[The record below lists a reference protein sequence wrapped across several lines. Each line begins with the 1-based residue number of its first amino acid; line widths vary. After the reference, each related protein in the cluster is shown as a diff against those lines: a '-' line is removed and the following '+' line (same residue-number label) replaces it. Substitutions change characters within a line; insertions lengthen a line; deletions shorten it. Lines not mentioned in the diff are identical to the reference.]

1 MHRRRKHPRMNLL
14 WKHHP
19 WSCLRW
25 HPLRVGR
32 RRVWD
37 PGRCHLWDRREED
50 RELCHRW
57 VGRRRVWDQERCH
70 RWGHREVGRRRAW
83 DQVRCHRWGH
93 READPRRA
101 WDQVRCHRWL
111 LRRVGRRQADQMRCR
126 RWHPLLLLT
135 MTDRRRSHHL
145 PPCHRPI
152 PRPRHHCHPLLL
164 SHRATT
170 MRRRRMNRSQT
181 SRRSARPNHQLAP
194 LRSVRWSH
202 PPPPLRS
209 RPSHPRRAH
218 LHQLLLPSPGWMHP
232 ENWIWTHGT
241 HHSIRSGARRRAC
254 TNISAGR

>member
-25 HPLRVGR
+25 HPLKVGR
-32 RRVWD
+32 LRVWD

-57 VGRRRVWDQERCH
+57 VGRRRVWDQE
-70 RWGHREVGRRRAW
+70 
-83 DQVRCHRWGH
+83 RCHRWGH

-194 LRSVRWSH
+194 LRSVRLSH